1 MNSTIFTFKRK
12 FKKLFLIVLLL
23 FFMAMLIA
31 FPDKYIKSCLQGIT
45 LWGIT
50 VLPSLLPFFFLTQLF
65 TFTGVL
71 NGLSRK
77 ATKITNPL
85 FKCNGLSLYA
95 FLMSILSGYPVG
107 SRIVYDLKTSGLIS
121 KSEATKIGVLASTS
135 GPLFIIGAVGIGMFN
150 DKTVGLI
157 IYISHILSSILVGIA
172 FRNYGD
178 EINLNF
184 TLLPN
189 NNQDNV
195 LYTSIYNAV
204 ISSIIVGGF
213 ISVFYVFAEILHDTK
228 ILLPLEKLFALV
240 FSLLGG
246 NEETAKAFTL
256 GIIECTSGA
265 KKLSILNNVVL
276 SSSLS
281 CALISFG
288 GISIIMQSLIYL
300 QRAEVKPTAFIL
312 GKLLQMIFSFILSFI
327 LLTLFL

>member
-1 MNSTIFTFKRK
+1 MHSIILKYNFKL
-12 FKKLFLIVLLL
+12 KKLFLIVLLL
-23 FFMAMLIA
+23 FFMVMLIA

-50 VLPSLLPFFFLTQLF
+50 VLPSLLPFFFLTQLL

-77 ATKITNPL
+77 ASKITYPL
-85 FKCNGLSLYA
+85 LKCNGLSLYA

-157 IYISHILSSILVGIA
+157 IYISHILSSILVGLT
-172 FRNYGD
+172 FRNYGK
-178 EINLNF
+178 EINSNF
-184 TLLPN
+184 TLSPN
-189 NNQDNV
+189 KTQDNI
-195 LYTSIYNAV
+195 LYASIYNAV
-204 ISSIIVGGF
+204 ISAIIVGGF
-213 ISVFYVFAEILHDTK
+213 ISVFYVFAEILQDTK
-228 ILLPLEKLFALV
+228 VLLPLEKLFELI
-240 FSLLGG
+240 FTLLGG
-246 NEETAKAFTL
+246 NGETAKAFTIGL
-256 GIIECTSGA
+256 VECTSGA
-265 KKLSILNNVVL
+265 KKLSLLKNTVL
-276 SSSLS
+276 SASLS

-300 QRAEVKPTAFIL
+300 ERAEVNPKTFIL
-312 GKLLQMIFSFILSFI
+312 GKLLQTIFSFILSFI